1 MARKKIKDKPKLV
14 DSGTVAGSMAA
25 AAVLALW
32 LFVEFSSATPGDT
45 NTSGEGDSGAG
56 NTTSSSTTSEGDVA
70 PPPVQYESS
79 EPAWKQDSRWD
90 QSINLGEE
98 GLQQAD
104 DAIKWNE
111 NVGGD
116 PFYFANQIKE
126 AGDKVGQSI
135 RILQALKKDHAD
147 SPQAEKDID
156 KWLKYF
162 ERKLPRHSK

>member
-1 MARKKIKDKPKLV
+1 MARKKNKDKPKLV

-32 LFVEFSSATPGDT
+32 LFVEFSSATPGDS
-45 NTSGEGDSGAG
+45 NSSGDGDSGG
-56 NTTSSSTTSEGDVA
+56 GGTTNSSTSSENDVA
-70 PPPVQYESS
+70 PPPIQS
-79 EPAWKQDSRWD
+79 EPNLPAWKQDPRWD
-90 QSINLGEE
+90 QSIKLGEE
-98 GLQQAD
+98 GLQQAA

-111 NVGGD
+111 DVGGD
-116 PFYFANQIKE
+116 PFFFASQIKE

-135 RILQALKKDHAD
+135 RILQALKKDHAG

-156 KWLKYF
+156 KWVKYF